1 MSIDGTML
9 EANRSA
15 LAFTGIKESEVIGKP
30 FWETPWWTHS
40 KEMQERLRAGIKK
53 AAQGE
58 FIRFEATHPAV
69 DGSIHYVDFSLKP
82 VTDEDGKVVLIIP
95 EGRDI
100 TDRKQAEE
108 EIKRYSTNLEVMVKD
123 RTLELENALS
133 NLQDT
138 QQKLLQSEKM
148 ASIGQLAAGV
158 AHEINNPMGFISSNL
173 GSLRKYIDKFS
184 DFIEVQSDVL
194 HKNCTQKQLEALE
207 KKKNTFKIDF
217 ITKDVTNL
225 INESL
230 EGANRVK
237 KIVQDLKSFSHV
249 DEMKY
254 EYADINECI
263 ESTIN
268 IIWSELKYKATV
280 KKDYGSLPRTKCY
293 AGQLSQVFMNI
304 LVNAVN

>member
-1 MSIDGTML
+1 
-9 EANRSA
+9 
-15 LAFTGIKESEVIGKP
+15 
-30 FWETPWWTHS
+30 
-40 KEMQERLRAGIKK
+40 
-53 AAQGE
+53 
-58 FIRFEATHPAV
+58 
-69 DGSIHYVDFSLKP
+69 
-82 VTDEDGKVVLIIP
+82 
-95 EGRDI
+95 
-100 TDRKQAEE
+100 
-108 EIKRYSTNLEVMVKD
+108 MVKD

-138 QQKLLQSEKM
+138 QHKLLQSEKM

-304 LVNAVN
+304 LVNAVHSIETQGEITIKTYAQGDSIHVAISDTGYGIPPDKISKIFEPFYTTKEVGKGTGLGLSIAYNIIKKHNGEFNIKSEVGKGTTFIISIPVVE